1 MLPQVALQVFGGFPF
16 NQQVCRR
23 EAVVY
28 QHFDGYPLLPAGRQA
43 QQGMIDA
50 AEPARCNQHGGISL
64 GADEIECGQGVV
76 QRHGQPARAFEQ
88 DVIVTFGKYG
98 GGAVDNGGGD
108 TRSRHARGQMG
119 RAGIAEQVGAG
130 GAVGVFRQQRQVLQA
145 AVDKDVV
152 GDARAAGLYDF
163 LGDDGKAL
171 LHQFG
176 RQPAGGDGFAD
187 AGIDAAD
194 KQDFALL
201 AGFEAV

>member
-1 MLPQVALQVFGGFPF
+1 M
-16 NQQVCRR
+16 
-23 EAVVY
+23 
-28 QHFDGYPLLPAGRQA
+28 
-43 QQGMIDA
+43 
-50 AEPARCNQHGGISL
+50 
-64 GADEIECGQGVV
+64 GADEIERGQGVV

-88 DVIVTFGKYG
+88 DVIVTFGESG
-98 GGAVDNGGGD
+98 GGAVDNGGVD
-108 TRSRHARGQMG
+108 TRSRHACGQMG

-130 GAVGVFRQQRQVLQA
+130 GAVGVFRQQRQFLQA

-171 LHQFG
+171 PHQLG

-201 AGFEAV
+201 AGLEAV